1 MPRSAAAL
9 GLSISLHI
17 LAALLVAGP
26 PVPLLKATPR
36 IKPRKAMTVFFVA
49 PTEDATFAGLKPVD
63 RTRDEWTRPRG
74 QEPSALRIG
83 DVKID
88 LDKFRQRAHVLFPFL
103 TPGLS
108 LDSFVP
114 APQTQLRAHLENPYA
129 SARRRRE
136 ASKVH
141 QPLTMREAALQSLVD
156 KSWSRRDRWAAFE
169 PIGRLA
175 QAHDPDAGQV
185 PRLLQQYRDQNSLQP
200 YADTVI
206 RDPRL
211 WAQLGIAADH
221 VTFIAFIRRFASE
234 HPSTRATTELL
245 FLLDRLA
252 EANADALDL
261 LRDTDPAER
270 LDWTRQRNADAYQL
284 IAGIRRYYQGEAD
297 RLGLKTDEAVNR
309 HYDKARLA
317 ILDAIVRTTPGGYRA
332 SDARYLIGAIH
343 WRQRNL
349 EEALRWWREL
359 TLDAGDSYV
368 IASSQIVETLRG
380 RNAPQRGA
388 GNIDPAL
395 RREIDQI
402 LKNERGRWVM
412 FSFDRLRRFGYH
424 FDSF

>member
-1 MPRSAAAL
+1 MPRTAVAL

-17 LAALLVAGP
+17 LAALLVAG
-26 PVPLLKATPR
+26 VPAPLPGPAPARATR
-36 IKPRKAMTVFFVA
+36 GTAITVFIVA
-49 PTEDATFAGLKPVD
+49 PTEDATFAGLNPVD
-63 RTRDEWTRPRG
+63 TTRDEWTRPRG
-74 QEPSALRIG
+74 EEPSALRIG

-108 LDSFVP
+108 LEHFLP
-114 APQTQLRAHLENPYA
+114 APQTQFRAHLENPYA

-136 ASKVH
+136 ASKLH
-141 QPLTMREAALQSLVD
+141 QPLRMREAELQSLVD

-234 HPSTRATTELL
+234 HPSTKATTELL

-317 ILDAIVRTTPGGYRA
+317 ILDAIVRTTPGG
-332 SDARYLIGAIH
+332 
-343 WRQRNL
+343 
-349 EEALRWWREL
+349 
-359 TLDAGDSYV
+359 
-368 IASSQIVETLRG
+368 
-380 RNAPQRGA
+380 
-388 GNIDPAL
+388 
-395 RREIDQI
+395 
-402 LKNERGRWVM
+402 
-412 FSFDRLRRFGYH
+412 
-424 FDSF
+424 